1 MPFDNI
7 INETRRKCLFYR
19 VCYSKNDRE
28 KMRRKLFEMGRIA
41 YLDMILLLDA
51 KQKDEFKDWRSLILS
66 ELESFVA
73 GTNHFSTP
81 NSK

>member
-7 INETRRKCLFYR
+7 INETRRKCLLYR
-19 VCYSKNDRE
+19 VCYSKNDRA
-28 KMRRKLFEMGRIA
+28 KMRRKLSEIGEIA

-73 GTNHFSTP
+73 ETNHFSIP
-81 NSK
+81 NSS